1 MIESTNEMKTSL
13 LAEKD
18 KKILELNLNET
29 NRLKSIRESL
39 QIESDKCKVNK
50 SLKVTENYLWS
61 NFLNFYF
68 RRNQDLLSKN

>member
-1 MIESTNEMKTSL
+1 MIESANEMKTSL

-18 KKILELNLNET
+18 KKIQELNLNET

-50 SLKVTENYLWS
+50 SLVKMIEN
-61 NFLNFYF
+61 
-68 RRNQDLLSKN
+68 

>member
-1 MIESTNEMKTSL
+1 MIESENEMKTSL

-18 KKILELNLNET
+18 KKIKELNLNET
-29 NRLKSIRESL
+29 DRLKSICESL
-39 QIESDKCKVNK
+39 QIESDKCKVRE
-50 SLKVTENYLWS
+50 SLKVNE